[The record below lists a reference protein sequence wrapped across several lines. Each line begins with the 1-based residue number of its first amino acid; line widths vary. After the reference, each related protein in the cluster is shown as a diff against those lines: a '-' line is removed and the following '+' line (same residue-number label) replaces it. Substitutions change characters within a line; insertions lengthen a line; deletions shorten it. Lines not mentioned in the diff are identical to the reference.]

1 MASVVY
7 NRLKVFSR
15 ASEMVFLWRF
25 FTPYNQPC
33 RFAKGKK
40 FKFILSGL
48 QQFSGSLQ
56 VFLSCTGKWC
66 LKGQANQR
74 CHLDGDEMPQIML
87 LFLSM
92 CNYSIC
98 AVSKGLFP
106 LSVPHLFTWGA
117 KTFNTQITFCCPSL
131 SLLTEGC
138 PGLCNS
144 NGRCTLDQNGWH
156 CVCQPGWRGAGC
168 DVAMETL
175 CTDSKDNE
183 GGKRRWAGKRACAG
197 TQVYEFSRVP
207 GYLLPKKKNPIPID

>member
-1 MASVVY
+1 MQLQYLCCFERPVPTKCPSFVY
-7 NRLKVFSR
+7 L
-15 ASEMVFLWRF
+15 
-25 FTPYNQPC
+25 
-33 RFAKGKK
+33 
-40 FKFILSGL
+40 
-48 QQFSGSLQ
+48 
-56 VFLSCTGKWC
+56 
-66 LKGQANQR
+66 R
-74 CHLDGDEMPQIML
+74 CKNFQ
-87 LFLSM
+87 
-92 CNYSIC
+92 YSN
-98 AVSKGLFP
+98 
-106 LSVPHLFTWGA
+106 H
-117 KTFNTQITFCCPSL
+117 FCCPSL

-207 GYLLPKKKNPIPID
+207 GYLLPKKKKKSDPYRLNFLKNVWVLIGWFCSLFSQRQMQDHRHSGKRQGNQATV